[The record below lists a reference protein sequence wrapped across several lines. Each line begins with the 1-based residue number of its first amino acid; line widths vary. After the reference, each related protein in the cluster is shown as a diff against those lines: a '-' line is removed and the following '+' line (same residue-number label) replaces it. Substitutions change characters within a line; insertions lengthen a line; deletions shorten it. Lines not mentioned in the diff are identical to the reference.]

1 MHMLFGPRKS
11 QFLRLFQIFPT
22 KIQLGV
28 TSWQHLALLM
38 VGVALVLTPSHGRS
52 QTVFPGS
59 TVVGQ
64 KSLPLP
70 VLVTITSTGVSTT
83 PAVLTEGIGGL
94 DFQAAPGGTCA
105 SGITYTAGQQCTVN
119 VFFAPLYPGARSGA
133 VVVSSGGSVLGSTAL
148 SATATGSLAVLV
160 PGEINTIA
168 GTTTWIYRGDGVA
181 ANTAPIFLPTGV
193 TEDAAGNVFLSDSNN
208 YRIRRVDAQSGLIST
223 VGGNGMAGYS
233 GDGGPATQASIN
245 APGGLVLDGAGNI
258 YFADTGNDAI
268 RRIDAVSG
276 IITTVA
282 GVPGVQGY
290 SGDNGKATAATLS
303 SPQGLAFDTAGNLYV
318 ADTGNNVVRRVA
330 AGSGTITTIAGTGV
344 AGYNGDGVAATAAQ
358 LNSPWDVA
366 VASDG
371 SLYIADLNNNR
382 VRRVASGSISTVAGN
397 GTEGFGGDGGSATA
411 AQINGPAS
419 VAFDPAGNLYI
430 ADSANNRVRKV
441 YVSNGDIETLS
452 GNNSEQ
458 FLGDGGPSNLA
469 SLYGPYSV
477 YIDQTGNLLIADL
490 FHNRIREI
498 SGTSITLPEYAT
510 IRVGKISPPQAQG
523 LENDGN
529 ADLILSSTNFVTLN
543 NAALDAATTTCNAG
557 GDLPSDSTC
566 NLGVE
571 FAPTVTGNP
580 VNGSVMVNSNAANT
594 PDNIYIFGQVLSV
607 NPTSIALTSSV
618 NPSVVGASVT
628 FTANITSAS
637 NTLTGTVVFYDGT
650 AQLCS
655 VGVSINAAACSTAA
669 LTVGQHNITADYSGD
684 AQDAAVNSS
693 VLKQIVKE
701 PSALALTVSPN
712 PAIVGATVTMTATA
726 SAPVGTP
733 TGSVTFYD
741 GNTALGSATL
751 NAAGLATFT
760 TTQLAAGTHPLSAQ
774 YTGDTGDTPATSNT
788 VSEVIQL
795 STSGTNLTSSGNPEP
810 VGTAITF
817 TATVASS
824 GGTAATGTVTFTE
837 GTTQLGTVTLS
848 ASGVATLTTSTL
860 APGANPIV
868 ATYSGDA
875 ANASSASA
883 AFTETIQQIGT
894 VVTLSSS
901 ANPANAGQTVVFTA
915 NTAIAA
921 GATADGAITGQVT
934 FTDGTNTL
942 GVFVVD
948 ANGNATVSLNTLPVG
963 VHHIVATYSGS
974 TNYAG
979 AASSPLLETIQITG
993 TTTVGSSAASPTL
1006 AGEPATLNAT
1016 VSSASG
1022 VPTGSVTF
1030 YDGATVVGTGL
1041 LNAQG
1046 MATFTTS
1053 TLSVGTHTL
1062 KAVYSGD
1069 ANYNASTSANF
1080 TQTVSL
1086 ATTGLTL
1093 TGPTAPVDVGTPV
1106 NLTSTLT
1113 TNGVTPTGTLTLR
1126 DGNNVIATQ
1135 PVTAAGTFAFSTSSL
1150 SIGTHTLTA
1159 AYSGDAD
1166 NATAVSPAITI
1177 VVQQAGSATAL
1188 SSSAN
1193 PSPLGQSVTLTAM
1206 VSSDSPA
1213 ISGTMTF
1220 EDGGVVIATVAV
1232 SNGTATFTTKTLAF
1246 GTNNLTAVY
1255 SGDTN
1260 HAGSTS
1266 ALLVEQITE
1275 VSTENLSSSVNPAA
1289 SGVNVI
1295 FTASIAAVGGIVP
1308 TGTVVFKDGGTVLGT
1323 STVDATGTATFA
1335 TSTLNVG
1342 SHTITATYSGD
1353 KNDAPATATLIETIQ
1368 NANTQIVLTAS
1379 SNPATYSTPETFTAT
1394 ITSNGGIATGTVTF
1408 TDGGTAIGTGTL
1420 NASGVATLTTST
1432 LAPGVH
1438 QIVAN
1443 YAGDGKASASSSTPL
1458 TISVQETTSIALS
1471 SSANPALT
1479 LAPIVL
1485 TATVSNA
1492 GVGASTGTVTFK
1504 DGSTVLGTETLNAGG
1519 AATLTLA
1526 SLPAGTHPL
1535 QASYAGDT
1543 NNFASVSPMLS
1554 EVVNL
1559 RTTTTSVSSTQ
1570 TNTSDPQQV
1579 TLIASIGWTGPVSPT
1594 GTVTFM
1600 TGTTVIG
1607 TEPLNGSGQATIN
1620 IELQATSEPVTA
1632 TYNADTVYASS
1643 TSAVTAITGGGVSQF
1658 SIVVT
1663 PASMTMQSSQHSVA
1677 TVTLTSVSN
1686 FTDTMQ
1692 LGCLG
1697 LPIDATCTFSADQV
1711 VLAANGTMAGKLTVD
1726 TGNPLGAGALA
1737 KNEISTH
1744 RGVLLAFLPTSLL
1757 ICMVFFRSRRRS
1769 LPLLLLLVC
1778 AIAATLGATGCG
1790 GIQINS
1796 TPAGTYNFQVTARGV
1811 GTGITRTQDV
1821 TLIVTQ

>member
-1 MHMLFGPRKS
+1 MFFGPRKI
-11 QFLRLFQIFPT
+11 QFLRLFHAFTT
-22 KIQLGV
+22 KIQLGG
-28 TSWQHLALLM
+28 TSRQPLALLLM
-38 VGVALVLTPSHGRS
+38 GVALVMMPSHARS

-59 TVVGQ
+59 TVVGL
-64 KSLPLP
+64 KSVPLP
-70 VLVTITSTGVSTT
+70 VVVTMTASGTSTAPT
-83 PAVLTEGIGGL
+83 VLTEGIGGL
-94 DFQAAPGGTCA
+94 DFQAVAGGTCA
-105 SGITYTAGQQCTVN
+105 AGVAYTAGQQCTEN
-119 VFFAPLYPGARSGA
+119 VVFGPLYPGVRTGA
-133 VVVSSGGSVLGSTAL
+133 VVVSSGGVVLGMATL
-148 SATATGSLAVLV
+148 SGTATGPLSVLV

-168 GTTTWIYRGDGVA
+168 GSATWLYRGDGVA
-181 ANTAPIFLPTGV
+181 ANTAPVFLPTAA
-193 TEDAAGNVFLSDSNN
+193 TEDAAGNVFLSDSDND
-208 YRIRRVDAQSGLIST
+208 RIRRVDAKSGLIST

-245 APGGLVLDGAGNI
+245 TPAGLVLDGAGNI

-290 SGDNGKATAATLS
+290 TGDNGKATAATLS
-303 SPQGLAFDTAGNLYV
+303 SPQGVAFDTAGNLYI
-318 ADTGNNVVRRVA
+318 ADTANNVVRMVA
-330 AGSGTITTIAGTGV
+330 AGSGTITTIAGTGT

-358 LNSPWDVA
+358 LNSPWDIVL
-366 VASDG
+366 ASDG

-382 VRRVASGSISTVAGN
+382 VRRVASGSITTVV
-397 GTEGFGGDGGSATA
+397 GTGVQGFSGDGGSATA
-411 AQINGPAS
+411 AQLYGPAGL
-419 VAFDPAGNLYI
+419 AFDPAGNLYI
-430 ADSANNRVRKV
+430 ADSTNNRVRKV
-441 YVSNGDIETLS
+441 YATTGNIETLS
-452 GNNSEQ
+452 GNSSEQ
-458 FLGDGGPSNLA
+458 FLGDGGPANLA

-477 YIDQTGNLLIADL
+477 YFDQTGNLLIADL

-498 SGTSITLPEYAT
+498 SGTMITLPEYAT
-510 IRVGKISPPQAQG
+510 IRVGKVSAPQAEG

-529 ADLILSSTNFVTLN
+529 TDLILSATNFVTLN

-557 GDLPSDSTC
+557 GDLPTDIAC

-571 FAPTVTGNP
+571 FAPTTTGDP
-580 VNGSVMVNSNAANT
+580 VNGSVTVNSNAANT
-594 PDNIYIFGQVLSV
+594 PDIINIFGQVLSV
-607 NPTSIALTSSV
+607 NPTSVALTSSV
-618 NPSVVGASVT
+618 NPSVVGGSVT
-628 FTANITSAS
+628 FTANVTSSS
-637 NTLTGTVVFYDGT
+637 NTLTGTVTFYDGT
-650 AQLCS
+650 TQLCS
-655 VGVSINAAACSTAA
+655 VPISANAAACTTAA

-693 VLKQIVKE
+693 VLTQIVKE

-726 SAPVGTP
+726 SSPAGTP
-733 TGSVTFYD
+733 TGTVTFYD
-741 GNTALGSATL
+741 GTTALGAGTL
-751 NAAGLATFT
+751 NAAGVATFT
-760 TTQLAAGTHPLSAQ
+760 TTQLAAGTHSISAQ
-774 YTGDTGDTPATSNT
+774 YGGDAKDTAATSNA

-795 STSGTNLTSSGNPEP
+795 STSGTNLTSRGNPEP
-810 VGTAITF
+810 VGTAVTF

-824 GGTAATGTVTFTE
+824 GSTAATGTVTFTE
-837 GTTQLGTVTLS
+837 GTTQLGTATLN
-848 ASGVATLTTSTL
+848 ASGVATLTISTL

-883 AFTETIQQIGT
+883 AFTETITQIGT
-894 VVTLSSS
+894 VVTLTSS

-915 NTAIAA
+915 NTALAA

-948 ANGNATVSLNTLPVG
+948 TNGNATLSLNTLPVG
-963 VHHIVATYSGS
+963 VHHIVATYSGN

-979 AASSPLLETIQITG
+979 VASNQLLETIQITG

-1006 AGEPATLNAT
+1006 AGQPATLNAT

-1022 VPTGSVTF
+1022 IPTGSVTF

-1046 MATFTTS
+1046 MATFTTT

-1069 ANYNASTSANF
+1069 TNYNASTSANF
-1080 TQTVSL
+1080 TQVVSL

-1093 TGPTAPVDVGTPV
+1093 TGPTGPVDAGTPV
-1106 NLTSTLT
+1106 NLSSILT
-1113 TNGVTPTGTLTLR
+1113 TNGVAPTGTLTLR
-1126 DGNNVIATQ
+1126 DGGVVIASQ

-1159 AYSGDAD
+1159 AYSGDAN
-1166 NATAVSPAITI
+1166 NAAAVSPAITV

-1193 PSPLGQSVTLTAM
+1193 PSPLGQSVTLTAT

-1213 ISGTMTF
+1213 ITGTVTF
-1220 EDGGVVIATVAV
+1220 EDAGVVIATVAV
-1232 SNGTATFTTKTLAF
+1232 SNGTASFTTKTLAF
-1246 GTNNLTAVY
+1246 GANNLTAVY

-1260 HAGSTS
+1260 HAGSIS
-1266 ALLVEQITE
+1266 AVLVEQITE

-1289 SGVNVI
+1289 SGVNVV
-1295 FTASIAAVGGIVP
+1295 FTSTIAAVGGIVP
-1308 TGTVVFKDGGTVLGT
+1308 TGTVVFKDGATVLGT

-1335 TSTLNVG
+1335 TSTLSVG

-1368 NANTQIVLTAS
+1368 NANTQIALTAS
-1379 SNPATYSTPETFTAT
+1379 SNPATYAAPETFTAT

-1408 TDGGTAIGTGTL
+1408 TDGGTSIGTGTL

-1432 LAPGVH
+1432 LLPGVH
-1438 QIVAN
+1438 TIVAN

-1458 TISVQETTSIALS
+1458 TISVQETSSIALS

-1492 GVGASTGTVTFK
+1492 GVGAATGTITFT
-1504 DGSTVLGTETLNAGG
+1504 DGATVLGTGTLNASGT
-1519 AATLTLA
+1519 ATLTLA
-1526 SLPAGTHPL
+1526 SLPADTHPL
-1535 QASYAGDT
+1535 KASYPGDA
-1543 NNFASVSPMLS
+1543 NNFASESPTLS
-1554 EVVNL
+1554 EVINL
-1559 RTTTTSVSSTQ
+1559 RPTTTSVSSTQ
-1570 TNTSDPQQV
+1570 TNASDPLQV
-1579 TLIASIGWTGPVSPT
+1579 TLIASVGWTGPVSPT

-1620 IELQATSEPVTA
+1620 IELQGTSEPVTA

-1643 TSAVTAITGGGVSQF
+1643 TSVVTAITGGGVSQY

-1663 PASMTMQSSQHSVA
+1663 PGTMTMQSSQHGVA
-1677 TVTLTSVSN
+1677 TFTLTSVSN

-1697 LPIDATCTFSADQV
+1697 LPVDATCTFSVDQG
-1711 VLAANGTMAGKLTVD
+1711 VLPANGTLTGKLTVD
-1726 TGNPLGAGALA
+1726 TGDPLGAGATA
-1737 KNEISTH
+1737 KNESST
-1744 RGVLLAFLPTSLL
+1744 RSGVLLAFLPAGLL
-1757 ICMVFFRSRRRS
+1757 VCLVFFRSRRRS
-1769 LPLLLLLVC
+1769 LPLLLLLLC
-1778 AIAATLGATGCG
+1778 AVAGTLGVSGCG
-1790 GIQINS
+1790 GIKINS
-1796 TPAGTYNFQVTARGV
+1796 TPAGTYNFKVTAYGV
-1811 GTGITRTQDV
+1811 GTGVTRTQDV